1 MMNEFSFSVPQN
13 ITVGKGSLAKL
24 PEIAKKSG
32 GSHAFLMSGPHL
44 AKMGLVEKAANSLK
58 SAGIA
63 VDTFTDIEGNPSVE
77 TVDKATAAFKEAG
90 ADFIV
95 AFGGGSPMDVAKA
108 VGVTAKYGGSITEY
122 EGAHKVPGPIIP
134 LIAIP
139 TTAGTGSEVTAFSVI
154 TDHSRDYKLTVFSY
168 EILPAYAILDAEL
181 LTTAPASVAAAC
193 GIDAFIHAEEAYIS
207 TAASPFSDAMAEKA
221 MSLIGKN
228 IRRFVANRGDIEAAE
243 AMLTGSLFAGIAF
256 SFARLG
262 NVHAMSHPVSA
273 FFDVPHG
280 VANAVL
286 LPVIAEYN
294 ALADHGRYLTIY
306 NDISPVPAYED
317 EFEPM
322 MLVDA
327 IRDLCDDIGIPANL
341 TEAINNASKTGP
353 VSAEEIEN
361 KIEAMAVDAM
371 KSGNIAVNPRS
382 SRQCDIEMLYR
393 KAL

>member
-1 MMNEFSFSVPQN
+1 MNTFNFSVPQD

-24 PEIAKKSG
+24 PEIAKKLG
-32 GSHAFLMSGPHL
+32 GSHAFIISGPHL
-44 AKMGLVEKAANSLK
+44 AKMGLVEKAADYLK
-58 SAGIA
+58 T
-63 VDTFTDIEGNPSVE
+63 VDIKTDAFTEIEANPSVA
-77 TVDKATAAFKEAG
+77 TVEKATEKFKESG

-108 VGVTAKYGGSITEY
+108 VGVVAKYGGSITEY

-168 EILPAYAILDAEL
+168 ELLPAYAILDAEL
-181 LTTAPASVAAAC
+181 ITTAPASVAAAC

-221 MSLIGKN
+221 MALIGKN
-228 IRRFVANRGDIEAAE
+228 IRRFVANRGDMEAAE
-243 AMLTGSLFAGIAF
+243 AMMVGSLFAGIAF

-286 LPVIAEYN
+286 LPLVAEYN

-306 NDISPVPAYED
+306 NDISPVPAYTD
-317 EFEPM
+317 DFEPM

-327 IRDLCDDIGIPANL
+327 IHSLCADIGIPENL
-341 TEAINNASKTGP
+341 TIAINQASKTGE
-353 VSAEEIEN
+353 VTREEIES

-371 KSGNIAVNPRS
+371 KSGNIAVNPRF
-382 SRQCDIEMLYR
+382 SRQCDIEMLYK

>member
-1 MMNEFSFSVPQN
+1 MNTFNFSVPQD

-24 PEIAKKSG
+24 PEIAKKLG
-32 GSHAFLMSGPHL
+32 GSHAFIISGPHL
-44 AKMGLVEKAANSLK
+44 AKMGLVEKAADYLK
-58 SAGIA
+58 T
-63 VDTFTDIEGNPSVE
+63 VDIKTDAFTEIEANPSVA
-77 TVDKATAAFKEAG
+77 TVEKATEKFKESG

-108 VGVTAKYGGSITEY
+108 VGVVAKYGGSITEY

-168 EILPAYAILDAEL
+168 ELLPAYAILDAEL
-181 LTTAPASVAAAC
+181 ITTAPASVAAAC

-221 MSLIGKN
+221 MALIGKN
-228 IRRFVANRGDIEAAE
+228 IRRFVANREDMEAAE
-243 AMLTGSLFAGIAF
+243 AMMVGSLFAGIAF

-286 LPVIAEYN
+286 LPVVAEYN

-306 NDISPVPAYED
+306 NDISPVPAYAD
-317 EFEPM
+317 DFEPM

-327 IRDLCDDIGIPANL
+327 IHSLCADIGIPENL
-341 TEAINNASKTGP
+341 TIAINQASKTGE
-353 VSAEEIEN
+353 VTREEIES

-382 SRQCDIEMLYR
+382 SRQCDIEMLYK

>member
-1 MMNEFSFSVPQN
+1 MNTFNFSVPQD

-24 PEIAKKSG
+24 PEIAKKLG
-32 GSHAFLMSGPHL
+32 GSHAFIISGPHL
-44 AKMGLVEKAANSLK
+44 AKMGLVEKAANYLK
-58 SAGIA
+58 T
-63 VDTFTDIEGNPSVE
+63 VDIKTDAFTEIEANPSVA
-77 TVDKATAAFKEAG
+77 TVEKATEKFKESG

-108 VGVTAKYGGSITEY
+108 VGVVAKYGGSITEY

-168 EILPAYAILDAEL
+168 ELLPAYAILDAEL
-181 LTTAPASVAAAC
+181 ITTAPASVAAAC

-221 MSLIGKN
+221 MALIGKN
-228 IRRFVANRGDIEAAE
+228 IRRFVANRGEMEAAE
-243 AMLTGSLFAGIAF
+243 AMMVGSLFAGIAF

-286 LPVIAEYN
+286 LPVVAEYN

-306 NDISPVPAYED
+306 NDISPVPAYTD
-317 EFEPM
+317 DFEPM

-327 IRDLCDDIGIPANL
+327 IHSLCADIGIPENL
-341 TEAINNASKTGP
+341 TIAINQASKTGE
-353 VSAEEIEN
+353 VTREEIES

-382 SRQCDIEMLYR
+382 SRQCDIEMLYK

>member
-1 MMNEFSFSVPQN
+1 MNTFNFSVPQD

-24 PEIAKKSG
+24 PEIAKKLG
-32 GSHAFLMSGPHL
+32 GSHAFIISGPHL
-44 AKMGLVEKAANSLK
+44 AKMGLVEKAADYLK
-58 SAGIA
+58 T
-63 VDTFTDIEGNPSVE
+63 VDIKTDAFTEIEANPSVA
-77 TVDKATAAFKEAG
+77 TVEKATEKFKESG

-95 AFGGGSPMDVAKA
+95 AFGGGFPMDVAKA
-108 VGVTAKYGGSITEY
+108 VGVVAKYGGSITEY

-168 EILPAYAILDAEL
+168 ELLPAYAILDAEL
-181 LTTAPASVAAAC
+181 ITTAPASVAAAC

-221 MSLIGKN
+221 MALIGKN
-228 IRRFVANRGDIEAAE
+228 IRRFVANRGDMEAAE
-243 AMLTGSLFAGIAF
+243 AMMVGSLFAGIAF

-286 LPVIAEYN
+286 LPVVAEYN

-306 NDISPVPAYED
+306 NDISPVPAYTD
-317 EFEPM
+317 DFEPM

-327 IRDLCDDIGIPANL
+327 IHSLCADIGISENL
-341 TEAINNASKTGP
+341 TIAINQASKTGE
-353 VSAEEIEN
+353 VTREEIES

-371 KSGNIAVNPRS
+371 KSGNIAVNPRF
-382 SRQCDIEMLYR
+382 SRQCDIEMLYK

>member
-1 MMNEFSFSVPQN
+1 MNTFNFSVPQD

-24 PEIAKKSG
+24 PEIAKKLG
-32 GSHAFLMSGPHL
+32 GSHAFIISGPHL
-44 AKMGLVEKAANSLK
+44 AKMGLVEKAADYLK
-58 SAGIA
+58 T
-63 VDTFTDIEGNPSVE
+63 VDIKTDAFTEIEANPSVA
-77 TVDKATAAFKEAG
+77 TVEKATEKFKESG

-108 VGVTAKYGGSITEY
+108 VGVVAKYGGSITEY

-168 EILPAYAILDAEL
+168 ELLPAYAILDAEL
-181 LTTAPASVAAAC
+181 ITTAPASVAAAC

-221 MSLIGKN
+221 MALIGKN
-228 IRRFVANRGDIEAAE
+228 IRRFVANRGDMEAAE
-243 AMLTGSLFAGIAF
+243 AIMVGSLFAGIAF

-286 LPVIAEYN
+286 LPVVAEYN

-306 NDISPVPAYED
+306 NDISPVPAYTD
-317 EFEPM
+317 DFEPM

-327 IRDLCDDIGIPANL
+327 IHSLCADIGIPENL
-341 TEAINNASKTGP
+341 TIAINQASKTGE
-353 VSAEEIEN
+353 VTREEIES

-382 SRQCDIEMLYR
+382 SRQCDIEMLYK